1 MAPASAP
8 SGLPVIATQ
17 WRPCRAGFCVRCDAR
32 IVGRTRR
39 ASHRQRRTAIDA
51 PRRDPSGSYLTPMR
65 VAIVPHTRWGRIR
78 MIAIAGMLP
87 LLFLIIW
94 LFTVRMPGPAF
105 AGPLLP
111 LTPNQELIRTSL
123 ERHIRALAHDIGVR
137 SDETYSNVLR
147 ASAYIER
154 RLEDLG
160 YTVVSQEFSA
170 GNRSYRNIEATLPG
184 VPGHAH
190 EVVVLGAHYDT
201 AEDAP
206 GADDNASGVAGVLEL
221 ARIFA
226 HERLARTVR
235 FVFFPNE
242 EPPSFP
248 TADMGSRHY
257 ATAARA
263 RNDQIVAMLSIESI
277 GYYDTEKGSQ
287 RYPFPL
293 NLAYPDVGDF
303 IGFVSNLRSRALL
316 HDAIA
321 AFRAHATLPT
331 QGAAAP
337 SWVPGVWW
345 SDHWSFWREGYS
357 AIMISDTAPYRN
369 PFYHTPQDTPDKLD
383 YDRMAR
389 VVHGLAHVVRAVAN

>member
-1 MAPASAP
+1 
-8 SGLPVIATQ
+8 
-17 WRPCRAGFCVRCDAR
+17 
-32 IVGRTRR
+32 
-39 ASHRQRRTAIDA
+39 
-51 PRRDPSGSYLTPMR
+51 
-65 VAIVPHTRWGRIR
+65 
-78 MIAIAGMLP
+78 MIALAGILP

-105 AGPLLP
+105 SGPLP
-111 LTPNQELIRTSL
+111 ALTPNQDRLRTGL
-123 ERHIRALAHDIGVR
+123 ETHVRVLAHDIGVR
-137 SDETYSNVLR
+137 SDETYANVQR
-147 ASAYIER
+147 AAAYIER
-154 RLEDLG
+154 TLRGLG
-160 YTVVSQEFSA
+160 YEVVSQEFSA
-170 GNRSYRNIEATLPG
+170 DNREYRNLEATLRGTSRPQ
-184 VPGHAH
+184 

-201 AEDAP
+201 AEQAP

-221 ARIFA
+221 AQVFA
-226 HERLARTVR
+226 QERQSRTVR
-235 FVFFPNE
+235 FVFFPTE

-257 ATAARA
+257 ATAARE

-303 IGFVSNLRSRALL
+303 IGFVSNLRSRSLL
-316 HDAIA
+316 HRAIA

-345 SDHWSFWREGYS
+345 SDHWSFWREGYH
-357 AIMISDTAPYRN
+357 AIMITDTAPYRN
-369 PFYHTPQDTPDKLD
+369 PFYHTPQDTPDRLD

-389 VVHGLAHVVRAVAN
+389 VVHGLTHVVRAIAN

>member
-1 MAPASAP
+1 MP
-8 SGLPVIATQ
+8 
-17 WRPCRAGFCVRCDAR
+17 
-32 IVGRTRR
+32 
-39 ASHRQRRTAIDA
+39 
-51 PRRDPSGSYLTPMR
+51 
-65 VAIVPHTRWGRIR
+65 VAIVPRTRWGRIR
-78 MIAIAGMLP
+78 MIAIVSFLP
-87 LLFLIIW
+87 LLFLVIW

-105 AGPLLP
+105 AGPLPP
-111 LTPNQELIRTSL
+111 LTPNQEEMRTQL
-123 ERHIRALAHDIGVR
+123 RRHVATLAHDIGVR
-137 SDETYSNVLR
+137 SDKAYANVQRAERYIRTELLR
-147 ASAYIER
+147 I
-154 RLEDLG
+154 G
-160 YTVVSQEFSA
+160 YHVESQEFFA
-170 GNRSYRNIEATLPG
+170 GGRLYHNLEAMLPG
-184 VPGHAH
+184 MTGYAH
-190 EVVVLGAHYDT
+190 QVVVLGAHYDT

-221 ARIFA
+221 ARVFA
-226 HERLARTVR
+226 GNSQRRTVR

-257 ATAARA
+257 ASAARA

-316 HDAIA
+316 HRAIS

-337 SWVPGVWW
+337 AWVPGVWW
-345 SDHWSFWREGYS
+345 SDHWSFWREGYR
-357 AIMISDTAPYRN
+357 AIMITDTAPYRN